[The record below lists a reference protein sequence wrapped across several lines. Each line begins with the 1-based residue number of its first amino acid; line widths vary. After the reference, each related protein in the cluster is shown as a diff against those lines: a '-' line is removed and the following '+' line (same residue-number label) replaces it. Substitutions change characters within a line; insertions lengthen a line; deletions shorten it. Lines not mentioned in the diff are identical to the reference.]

1 MRLKSVSKYGTSSAS
16 RNSDNDFNESNN
28 GVDDLDLD
36 SGDVCLR
43 FKTKINEIPLIFT
56 YLI

>member
-43 FKTKINEIPLIFT
+43 FENRN
-56 YLI
+56 